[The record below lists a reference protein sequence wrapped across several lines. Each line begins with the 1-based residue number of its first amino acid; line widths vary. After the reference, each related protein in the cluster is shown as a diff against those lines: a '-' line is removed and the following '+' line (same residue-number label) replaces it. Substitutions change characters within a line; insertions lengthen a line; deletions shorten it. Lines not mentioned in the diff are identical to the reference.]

1 MSVISN
7 IMHAAFT
14 PRNLLIGGVGGAL
27 ALGGLAVASKSTA
40 AHSTD
45 GKVNF
50 FDHLGS
56 YAGIAGLAGGIGLA
70 AAGPLVLKEALG
82 NIARP
87 AGLGVALGA
96 ALGLGGYALFARPAI
111 DAVSHHGTKH
121 P

>member
-14 PRNLLIGGVGGAL
+14 PRNLMIGGVGGAL

-40 AHSTD
+40 AHAAD
-45 GKVNF
+45 GKNNI

-56 YAGIAGLAGGIGLA
+56 YAGVAGLAGGIGLA
-70 AAGPLVLKEALG
+70 AAGPLILKEALG
-82 NIARP
+82 KLARP
-87 AGLGVALGA
+87 AGLGIALGA
-96 ALGLGGYALFARPAI
+96 GLGLGGYMLFARPAI
-111 DAVSHHGTKH
+111 DAVSHHR